1 MTDPVVRIENLSR
14 RFGRHHALKD
24 VSLSVPRGVV
34 LGLVGQNGAGKTTL
48 LRHILG
54 LLRAQSGAVTV
65 LGLDPVA
72 APEHVLAE
80 IGYLSEQRDLP
91 QWMRI
96 DELIRYTKAF
106 FPRWDDPLA
115 RDLCDQFQLDVGQR
129 IGNLSRGQ
137 HARVGLVLAL
147 AHRPALLVLDEPSS
161 GLDPLVRRDIL
172 EAIVRTVAD
181 EGRSVLFSSH
191 LLDEVERLADH
202 LAVIDHGRI
211 VLAGEM
217 ETLRGE
223 HLQVTV
229 RAGVTADRMASIPCV
244 VAHHDGGREARLL
257 CRGDEAAIRRA
268 LETANVGVIDLR
280 IATLDEIFTGHANQ
294 TAA

>member
-1 MTDPVVRIENLSR
+1 MTDLVVRIENLNR

-54 LLRAQSGAVTV
+54 LLRAQTGAVTV

-72 APEHVLAE
+72 APERVLAE

-91 QWMRI
+91 QWMRV
-96 DELIRYTKAF
+96 DELVRYSKAF
-106 FPRWDDPLA
+106 FPRWDDALA
-115 RDLCDQFQLDVGQR
+115 SDLLGQFQLDAGQR
-129 IGNLSRGQ
+129 VGSLSRGQ

-223 HLQVTV
+223 HHQMTV
-229 RAGVTADRMASIPCV
+229 RLGAPVDRLAAIACV
-244 VAHHDGGREARLL
+244 VAHEDCGREARLL
-257 CRGDEAAIRRA
+257 CRGEEGAIRRLLA
-268 LETANVGVIDLR
+268 TAGVDVLEVR
-280 IATLDEIFTGHANQ
+280 RATLDEIFAGHAGQ
-294 TAA
+294 VAA